1 MVGTGRANRQARRRT
16 ACNMKPRRSGNWQKK
31 VDDRILEL
39 LKSESWSTPS
49 VMELEPHIHAT
60 EKQIQARCLRLADA
74 ELVGLSITEGWKVE
88 ITTKGRLYLAG
99 EVDVRLYE
107 RPRSEKELMEVVE
120 RLTS

>member
-1 MVGTGRANRQARRRT
+1 
-16 ACNMKPRRSGNWQKK
+16 MKPRRSGNWQKK

-60 EKQIQARCLRLADA
+60 EKQIQARCLQLADA

-88 ITTKGRLYLAG
+88 ITTKGLQYLEG

-107 RPRSEKELMEVVE
+107 HPRSEEELMEVVE